1 MKNTVLIIILLATG
15 LSSFLTTKSQDFY
28 EPDHFRYENY
38 IYDST
43 IHTVQL
49 FQTGQPLSMPVV
61 KLQEVTTS
69 LQLSFDDFR
78 DEARDFRFSFT
89 HCNALWEP
97 SKMERSEYIN
107 GFNEDYIDDYQ
118 FSYNTT
124 QPYIHY
130 QVIFPSEDMK
140 PVLSGNYML
149 KVYEARQPDKPVLS
163 ARFMVV
169 DQKIRISGIVKRA
182 TAPQHMNDK
191 QEVDFSLNTQSL
203 YIASPEKDLK
213 VFIQQNDRLDNMVTD
228 IKPYSVQNQM
238 ISYDYEDINLFEGG
252 NEFRHLDLKS
262 FKYQSPEIMQLDV
275 LGYEN
280 HVYLYP
286 DKVRRFS
293 EYIFTE
299 DINGRYLIKTSEF
312 ENSDIEADYAWV
324 HFSLP
329 YEAPLATGSI
339 YIMGDLTGF
348 TLDNR
353 SKMKYDYRKKAYTKS
368 LYLKQGYYEYEYA
381 YLENNA
387 TQASLAFI
395 ENSFSETDNE
405 YTIWVYYRRPGDKYD
420 QLVGLE
426 KLQYSGN

>member
-1 MKNTVLIIILLATG
+1 
-15 LSSFLTTKSQDFY
+15 
-28 EPDHFRYENY
+28 
-38 IYDST
+38 
-43 IHTVQL
+43 
-49 FQTGQPLSMPVV
+49 
-61 KLQEVTTS
+61 
-69 LQLSFDDFR
+69 
-78 DEARDFRFSFT
+78 
-89 HCNALWEP
+89 
-97 SKMERSEYIN
+97 
-107 GFNEDYIDDYQ
+107 
-118 FSYNTT
+118 
-124 QPYIHY
+124 
-130 QVIFPSEDMK
+130 
-140 PVLSGNYML
+140 ML

-228 IKPYSVQNQM
+228 IKPYSVQNQT

-348 TLDNR
+348 TLNSH
-353 SKMKYDYRKKAYTKS
+353 SKMKYDYRKKLIQITLFKTG
-368 LYLKQGYYEYEYA
+368 LLRIRICLPGKQRH
-381 YLENNA
+381 
-387 TQASLAFI
+387 ASFTGI
-395 ENSFSETDNE
+395 
-405 YTIWVYYRRPGDKYD
+405 YRK
-420 QLVGLE
+420 QFF
-426 KLQYSGN
+426 GNR